1 MIRDSRFSDWVCLQ
15 GRSQETQA
23 IGIISNRREF
33 LARSAVLAA
42 AAAVPLG
49 SFPQETMRARRI
61 PGTDEFLPVV
71 GLGGPDIFIDLPP
84 EGRELPISVLRT
96 MVDLGGRLLDTPS
109 FFRPDVPYL
118 GQLLAETGLRDQMF
132 LTGKITV
139 NGKAAG
145 IRHLERLVANLN
157 KQPMDLLMIH
167 NMRTMDEHW
176 PTLRDW
182 KEAGRTRYIG
192 VSLTR
197 NRDSTRLDQFMR
209 TERPDFIMTGYSIH
223 NPLAAETTLP
233 LAADLGIAVLIVEA
247 FKTTDDGALFSLVAG
262 KPLPEWASEFDCE
275 TWAQYS
281 LKFILSHPAVTGVVT
296 ETRQVRHVIDNMRAG
311 YGRLPDEA
319 TRQRMSEYLLS
330 L

>member
-1 MIRDSRFSDWVCLQ
+1 
-15 GRSQETQA
+15 
-23 IGIISNRREF
+23 
-33 LARSAVLAA
+33 
-42 AAAVPLG
+42 
-49 SFPQETMRARRI
+49 
-61 PGTDEFLPVV
+61 
-71 GLGGPDIFIDLPP
+71 
-84 EGRELPISVLRT
+84 

-109 FFRPDVPYL
+109 FFQPDVPIL
-118 GQLLAETGLRDQMF
+118 GEILTEMGLQDEMF

-139 NGKAAG
+139 NDKEDG
-145 IRHLERLVANLN
+145 IRHLERLVTNLN
-157 KQPMDLLMIH
+157 KRPMDLLMIH
-167 NMRTMDEHW
+167 NMRNVDEHW

-197 NRDSTRLDQFMR
+197 NRDYVEFDQFMR

-223 NPLAAETTLP
+223 NPMAAETTLP

-247 FKTTDDGALFSLVAG
+247 FKTIDDGGIFSYVAG
-262 KPLPEWASEFDCE
+262 RPLPEWAADFDCE
-275 TWAQYS
+275 SWAQFS
-281 LKFILSHPAVTGVVT
+281 LKYILSHPAVTGIVT